1 MTYDRIRGTIGL
13 LPDVSLFEAQATLE
27 RASEEQGQYI
37 ILALA
42 THEDMFPHLEHMF
55 TEAANQV
62 KDGPSFIRP
71 LDKGIYSKDIP
82 DSDEKVHVVF
92 YQADRSV
99 VDLLLETR
107 PDDNLIGLLK
117 VPSYPTM
124 KIALEHLIDDTM
136 EYLKSY
142 PPDRIFIPDSVNEDL
157 FYKEQDVEPII
168 EVPIASAEEEENVDR
183 LLDGFY
189 DKMGTAT
196 GMGNSL
202 VDDISKIYAESQE
215 KYQQLENGNMTDVTR
230 MAMHRSLT
238 LTARMKFS
246 NLVLESPLQLTR
258 FLALYDDH
266 KSSPDST
273 GFYDGL
279 EKGMGDLL
287 DFEMALIDY
296 GELSLKKRETG
307 SKIAAALLEV
317 WKGREMALISYEQSN
332 PEEAV
337 ERMETLSGSV
347 DRIMSFDSMFKRAEV
362 VMDAHLK
369 GLEAEGNE
377 SRGKKQGSFVDDSEG
392 SDSSVGSIPP
402 RDRV

>member
-1 MTYDRIRGTIGL
+1 MTYDRIRGTVGL

-37 ILALA
+37 VLALA
-42 THEDMFPHLEHMF
+42 THEDMFPHLERMF

-71 LDKGIYSKDIP
+71 LDKGIYSKDLP

-124 KIALEHLIDDTM
+124 KIALERLIDDTM

-157 FYKEQDVEPII
+157 FYKEQDIEPLS
-168 EVPIASAEEEENVDR
+168 EVPVVSAEEEEIVDK
-183 LLDGFY
+183 LLDALHK
-189 DKMGTAT
+189 KMMTAT
-196 GMGNSL
+196 GMGNSPVEDL
-202 VDDISKIYAESQE
+202 SEIYAESQE
-215 KYQQLENGNMTDVTR
+215 KYQQLEKGDMTDVTR

-238 LTARMKFS
+238 LTARMKFR
-246 NLVLESPLQLTR
+246 NLILESPLQLTR

-266 KSSPDST
+266 GSGQDSS

-296 GELSLKKRETG
+296 GELNSKKRETG

-317 WKGREMALISYEQSN
+317 WKEREEALISYEQSN

-347 DRIMSFDSMFKRAEV
+347 DRIMSFDSMFKRAEA

-369 GLEAEGNE
+369 ELKAEEKE

-392 SDSSVGSIPP
+392 SDSSYGRVPP
-402 RDRV
+402 R